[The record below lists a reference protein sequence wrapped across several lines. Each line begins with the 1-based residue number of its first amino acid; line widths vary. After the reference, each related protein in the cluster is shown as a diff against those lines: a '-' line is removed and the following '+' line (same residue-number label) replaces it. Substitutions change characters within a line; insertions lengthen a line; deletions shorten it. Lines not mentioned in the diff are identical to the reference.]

1 MSISIKLKKVVA
13 PFILLI
19 AAQVTNAQQPFAI
32 NLETVLQLAGANNL
46 TVKEYQLRYQQA
58 LADQSKAR
66 EWWLPNIYAGY
77 TTHYLNGAA
86 MNADGKIFTGVNR
99 DNLWTGLGIAAEIDF
114 GKGFYQSLA
123 ARQKAQSAS
132 YFIVAEKNRIVL
144 NAIHTYY
151 DLQAAQLQYIFLKQ
165 LAEQSDTISQQI
177 KIKVDVGLS
186 YQSDYLLAQSNFRH
200 ITISMLQAKSD
211 WSKLS
216 AVLASLLNLES
227 NTRLLSADTV
237 LAPLKLT
244 TELNDTTGFL
254 KRPEYLGL
262 NAELQ
267 SYKTSRKTIN
277 QGLLIPKLKIGFDNG
292 GFGAYSA
299 QLYNTYQLNAS
310 LLWNLPLGR
319 LTYKGDIKQWNAQI
333 ALQQNRV
340 AQFQNQYQQETAT
353 AAAQV
358 QIANEQI
365 TIAKEGLQSASEALY
380 QSTERQK
387 LGTTKPFEVFQVQQY
402 FIQAQLDYINAV
414 SEYNKAQYA
423 LFVATGN
430 NL

>member
-1 MSISIKLKKVVA
+1 MSISIKLKKVVV

-32 NLETVLQLAGANNL
+32 NLESVLQLAGANNL
-46 TVKEYQLRYQQA
+46 TVKEYQLKYQQA
-58 LADQSKAR
+58 VADQSKAK
-66 EWWLPNIYAGY
+66 EWWVPNIYAGY

-86 MNADGKIFTGVNR
+86 MNTDGKIFTGVKQN
-99 DNLWTGLGIAAEIDF
+99 NLWTGLGIAAEIDF
-114 GKGFYQSLA
+114 GKGFYQLLA
-123 ARQKAQSAS
+123 ARQNAQSVS
-132 YFIVAEKNRIVL
+132 YFSVAEKNKAVL
-144 NAIHTYY
+144 NAIHSYY
-151 DLQAAQLQYIFLKQ
+151 DLQAAQLKYIFLKQ

-200 ITISMLQAKSD
+200 ITISMLQAKSE
-211 WSKLS
+211 WSKMS
-216 AVLASLLNLES
+216 ALLASLLNLES

-244 TELNDTTGFL
+244 TELNDTTGFQ

-262 NAELQ
+262 NAALQ

-333 ALQQNRV
+333 AIQQNRV
-340 AQFQNQYQQETAT
+340 AQFKNQYQQETAT

-387 LGTTKPFEVFQVQQY
+387 LGTAKPFEVFQVQQY
-402 FIQAQLDYINAV
+402 FIQAQLDYINSV
-414 SEYNKAQYA
+414 SEYNKAQYS
-423 LFVATGN
+423 LFVANGN

>member
-1 MSISIKLKKVVA
+1 
-13 PFILLI
+13 
-19 AAQVTNAQQPFAI
+19 
-32 NLETVLQLAGANNL
+32 
-46 TVKEYQLRYQQA
+46 
-58 LADQSKAR
+58 
-66 EWWLPNIYAGY
+66 
-77 TTHYLNGAA
+77 
-86 MNADGKIFTGVNR
+86 
-99 DNLWTGLGIAAEIDF
+99 
-114 GKGFYQSLA
+114 
-123 ARQKAQSAS
+123 
-132 YFIVAEKNRIVL
+132 
-144 NAIHTYY
+144 
-151 DLQAAQLQYIFLKQ
+151 
-165 LAEQSDTISQQI
+165 
-177 KIKVDVGLS
+177 VDVGLS
-186 YQSDYLLAQSNFRH
+186 YQSDYLLAQSNFKH

-216 AVLASLLNLES
+216 AVLGSLLNLES

-237 LAPLKLT
+237 LAPLNLT
-244 TELNDTTGFL
+244 TELNDTTGFQ

-267 SYKTSRKTIN
+267 SYETLRKTAN
-277 QGLLIPKLKIGFDNG
+277 QGLLLPKLKIGFDNG
-292 GFGAYSA
+292 SFGAYNA
-299 QLYNTYQLNAS
+299 PLYNTYQFNAS

-333 ALQQNRV
+333 ALQQNKV
-340 AQFQNQYQQETAT
+340 AQFKNQYQQEITTAT
-353 AAAQV
+353 AQV

-387 LGTTKPFEVFQVQQY
+387 LGTAKPFEVFQVQQY
-402 FIQAQLDYINAV
+402 FIQAELDYINAV

>member
-1 MSISIKLKKVVA
+1 MSIRIIFKKVVA
-13 PFILLI
+13 SFIILI
-19 AAQVTNAQQPFAI
+19 AANAADAQQSFAI
-32 NLETVLQLAGANNL
+32 NLETVLKLAGANNL
-46 TVKEYQLRYQQA
+46 IVKEYQIRYQQA
-58 LADQSKAR
+58 LADQSKAK
-66 EWWLPNIYAGY
+66 EWWLPDVYAGY
-77 TTHYLNGAA
+77 STHYLHGAA

-99 DNLWTGLGIAAEIDF
+99 NNLWTGLGIAAEIDF

-123 ARQKAQSAS
+123 ARQKVQSAN
-132 YFIVAEKNRIVL
+132 YFSIAEKNKAIL
-144 NAIHTYY
+144 NAIHAYY
-151 DLQAAQLQYIFLKQ
+151 NLQAEQLKFIFLKQ

-177 KIKVDVGLS
+177 KIKVDVGLT
-186 YQSDYLLAQSNFRH
+186 YQSDYLLAQSNFKH

-211 WSKLS
+211 WLKVS
-216 AVLASLLNLES
+216 ALLASLLNLENNVS
-227 NTRLLSADTV
+227 LISADTV
-237 LAPLKLT
+237 LAPLQLT
-244 TELNDTTGFL
+244 TVLMDTTGFQ

-267 SYKTSRKTIN
+267 SYETLRKTAN
-277 QGLLIPKLKIGFDNG
+277 QGLLLPKLKIGFDNG
-292 GFGAYSA
+292 SFGAYNA
-299 QLYNTYQLNAS
+299 PLYNTYQFNAS

-387 LGTTKPFEVFQVQQY
+387 LGTAKPFEVFQVQQY
-402 FIQAQLDYINAV
+402 FIQAELDYINAV

>member
-1 MSISIKLKKVVA
+1 MSISIKLKKVVV

-19 AAQVTNAQQPFAI
+19 ATQATNAQQPFAI
-32 NLETVLQLAGANNL
+32 NLESVLQLAGANNL

-58 LADQSKAR
+58 VADQSKAK

-77 TTHYLNGAA
+77 STHYLNGAA
-86 MNADGKIFTGVNR
+86 MNTDGRIFTGVKQN
-99 DNLWTGLGIAAEIDF
+99 NLWTGLGIAAEIDF

-123 ARQKAQSAS
+123 ARQKAQSVS
-132 YFIVAEKNRIVL
+132 YFSVAEKNKAVL
-144 NAIHTYY
+144 NAIHSYY
-151 DLQAAQLQYIFLKQ
+151 DLQAAQLKYIFLKQ

-177 KIKVDVGLS
+177 KIKVDVGLA
-186 YQSDYLLAQSNFRH
+186 YQSDYLLAQSNFKH

-211 WSKLS
+211 WSKMS
-216 AVLASLLNLES
+216 AVLGSLLNLES
-227 NTRLLSADTV
+227 NTKLLSADTV
-237 LAPLKLT
+237 LAPLQLT
-244 TELNDTTGFL
+244 TVLNDTAGFQ

-262 NAELQ
+262 NASLQ
-267 SYKTSRKTIN
+267 SYKTLRKTIN
-277 QGLLIPKLKIGFDNG
+277 QSLFIPRLKVGFDNG
-292 GFGAYSA
+292 SFGAYSA

-333 ALQQNRV
+333 ALQQNSV

-387 LGTTKPFEVFQVQQY
+387 LGTAKPFEVFQVQQY
-402 FIQAQLDYINAV
+402 YIQAQLDYINAV